1 MPFRRLFYIIL
12 LLSGIF
18 PASFGKIPESYIP
31 SQSEIRQRSVSEAQM
46 EKYSKDRDFDYG
58 ENYKLD
64 EKSGFFARLMKKL
77 LLFIA
82 RFFEVIGK
90 IPWIFQVFLLG
101 AALLIVFIIARK
113 TELYR
118 MFYKDKEIQQLG
130 FQEIERLSS
139 EFDFDKE
146 ISKEFSRKNYRNAV
160 RLLHLKILKI
170 LASKEIIHPG
180 KDKTNRDYL
189 KEIQDGT
196 LQSGFIELTGIY
208 NKIWYGHYPLSEADY
223 NRFAGDFNH
232 FTQTVYAT
240 KE

>member
-18 PASFGKIPESYIP
+18 PASFGEIPDSYKP
-31 SQSEIRQRSVSEAQM
+31 SLSEISQRSVSEVQM
-46 EKYSKDRDFDYG
+46 KKYSKDRDFDYG
-58 ENYKLD
+58 ENYQLD

-82 RFFEVIGK
+82 RFFEVIGR

-101 AALLIVFIIARK
+101 AALLIVYIIARR
-113 TELYR
+113 TQLYR

-130 FQEIERLSS
+130 FQEIEHLSS
-139 EFDFDKE
+139 EFDFDQE
-146 ISKEFSRKNYRNAV
+146 ISKEFSRKNYRNAI

-170 LASKEIIHPG
+170 LASKGIIHPG

-189 KEIQDGT
+189 KEIPNDSLRT
-196 LQSGFIELTGIY
+196 GFMNLTGIY
-208 NKIWYGHYPLSEADY
+208 NKIWYGHYPLNEQDY

-232 FTQTVYAT
+232 FTQSVYAT